1 VERVV
6 RFAAADLAMVM
17 LSELRR
23 MRLLDDQRRR
33 ARLVDLV
40 VDLSTADYPPVT
52 RVLFRDGR
60 GKQMALPWEAV
71 TDIRWRLAHIR
82 VTDLATARAAP
93 PESLARSVLLV
104 RDIMDA
110 LVLDVVERHAMRA
123 NDLWLRLED
132 GRLWLRAADVSPWA
146 VLRRLGRG
154 LLGRGGER
162 HLVDWGDIEFLR
174 GNPRAAQA
182 GGDYHRR
189 ITRLTPPAIARL
201 AAEVPYHHAAE
212 LLTLIPDAVAADTL
226 ETMAPE
232 RQLQVF
238 EDLDEDQAVRL
249 LALMAPDLATDLV
262 GRLQPAYAQRCLESL
277 PPARAARIIEL
288 LRYPEDSAGGLMTNE
303 FPVVAAQL
311 TVAQAR
317 AALRDAL
324 STPDFAYYVYV
335 VDDLDSHHLEGV
347 VTLRDLIVASDDAP
361 LCEVMRRQLLTIDA
375 LDSALAAAWQVIEQ
389 HLAALPVV
397 ARDGRLLGVVTVDAA
412 VAQVAPVP
420 WRQDAP
426 RLFS

>member
-1 VERVV
+1 
-6 RFAAADLAMVM
+6 MVM

-23 MRLLDDQRRR
+23 LRLIDGQRRS

-40 VDLSTADYPPVT
+40 VDLSTGDYPPVT
-52 RVLFRDGR
+52 RVLFRDTR
-60 GKQMALPWEAV
+60 GKQMDLPWEAV
-71 TDIRWRLAHIR
+71 TDISWRLARLR

-93 PESLARSVLLV
+93 PEALVRSVLLV
-104 RDIMDA
+104 RDVMDA

-123 NDLWLRLED
+123 NDLWLRLEH

-146 VLRRLGRG
+146 VIRRLGRG

-162 HLVDWGDIEFLR
+162 HLVDWSDIEFLR

-189 ITRLTPPAIARL
+189 IARLTPPAIARL
-201 AAEVPYHHAAE
+201 ADELPYHHAAE
-212 LLTLIPDAVAADTL
+212 LLTLIPDAVAADAL
-226 ETMAPE
+226 EAMAPE

-238 EDLDEDQAVRL
+238 EDLDDDQAVRL
-249 LALMAPDLATDLV
+249 LALMAPDLAADLV
-262 GRLQPAYAQRCLESL
+262 GRLQPAYAQSCLEAL
-277 PPARAARIIEL
+277 PPPRAARIIEL
-288 LRYPEDSAGGLMTNE
+288 LRYPEETAGGIMTNE
-303 FPVVAAQL
+303 FPVVAAHL
-311 TVAQAR
+311 TVAEAR
-317 AALRDAL
+317 AALRGEL

-335 VDDLDSHHLEGV
+335 VDDLTNHHLEGV
-347 VTLRDLIVASDDAP
+347 LTLRDLIVASDTAP
-361 LCEVMRRQLLTIDA
+361 IREVMRRQLVTIDA
-375 LDSALAAAWQVIEQ
+375 LDSALSAAHQVIEQ

-397 ARDGRLLGVVTVDAA
+397 GRDGRLLGVVTVDAA
-412 VAQVAPVP
+412 VGQVAPVT

>member
-1 VERVV
+1 M

-23 MRLLDDQRRR
+23 MRLLDDQRRG

-40 VDLSTADYPPVT
+40 VDLSTGDYPPVT
-52 RVLFRDGR
+52 RVLFRDAR
-60 GKQMALPWEAV
+60 GKQMALPWEGV

-82 VTDLATARAAP
+82 VRDLAAARAAP

-104 RDIMDA
+104 RDVMDA

-262 GRLQPAYAQRCLESL
+262 GCLQPAYAQRCLESL

-361 LCEVMRRQLLTIDA
+361 LCEIMRRQLLTIDA
-375 LDSALAAAWQVIEQ
+375 LDSGFSAAWQVIEQ

>member
-1 VERVV
+1 M

-40 VDLSTADYPPVT
+40 VDLSTGDYPPVT

-132 GRLWLRAADVSPWA
+132 GRLWLCAADVSPWA

-189 ITRLTPPAIARL
+189 ITRLTPAAIARL
-201 AAEVPYHHAAE
+201 AAELPYHHAAE

-262 GRLQPAYAQRCLESL
+262 GCLQPAYAQRCLESL

>member
-1 VERVV
+1 M

-40 VDLSTADYPPVT
+40 VDLSTGDYPPVT

-189 ITRLTPPAIARL
+189 ITRLTPAAIARL
-201 AAEVPYHHAAE
+201 AAELPYHHAAE

-262 GRLQPAYAQRCLESL
+262 GCLQPAYAQRCLESL

>member
-1 VERVV
+1 
-6 RFAAADLAMVM
+6 MVM

-23 MRLLDDQRRR
+23 LRLVDGQRRA

-40 VDLSTADYPPVT
+40 VDLSAGDYPPVT
-52 RVLFRDGR
+52 RVLFRDARGR
-60 GKQMALPWEAV
+60 QMALPWEAV
-71 TDIRWRLAHIR
+71 IDTSWRLARLR

-123 NDLWLRLED
+123 NDLWLRLEG

-146 VLRRLGRG
+146 VLRRLARG

-162 HLVDWGDIEFLR
+162 QLVDWGDIEFLR
-174 GNPRAAQA
+174 GNPRVAQA

-189 ITRLTPPAIARL
+189 IARLTPPAIARL
-201 AAEVPYHHAAE
+201 ADEIPYHHAAE
-212 LLTLIPDAVAADTL
+212 LLTLIPDATAADAL
-226 ETMAPE
+226 EAMAPE

-238 EDLDEDQAVRL
+238 EDLEEDQAVRL

-262 GRLQPAYAQRCLESL
+262 GRLQPEYAQHCLESL

-288 LRYPEDSAGGLMTNE
+288 LRYPEHTAGGIMTNE
-303 FPVVAAQL
+303 FPVIAAHL
-311 TVAQAR
+311 TIGQAR
-317 AALRDAL
+317 AALRDEL
-324 STPDFAYYVYV
+324 NSPDFAYYVYV
-335 VDDLDSHHLEGV
+335 VDNLDSRHLEGV
-347 VTLRDLIVASDDAP
+347 LTLRDLIVASDATSVRE
-361 LCEVMRRQLLTIDA
+361 LMRCQLMTIDA
-375 LDSALAAAWQVIEQ
+375 LDSALAAARQVIDE
-389 HLAALPVV
+389 HLEALPVIG
-397 ARDGRLLGVVTVDAA
+397 RDGRLLGVVTVDAA
-412 VAQVAPVP
+412 VALVAPVT
-420 WRQDAP
+420 WRHNAP

>member
-1 VERVV
+1 
-6 RFAAADLAMVM
+6 M
-17 LSELRR
+17 SELRR
-23 MRLLDDQRRR
+23 LRLVDGQRRA

-40 VDLSTADYPPVT
+40 VDLSAGDYPPVT
-52 RVLFRDGR
+52 RVLFRDARGR
-60 GKQMALPWEAV
+60 QMALPWEAV
-71 TDIRWRLAHIR
+71 IDTSWRLARLR

-123 NDLWLRLED
+123 NDLWLRLEG

-146 VLRRLGRG
+146 VLRRLARG

-162 HLVDWGDIEFLR
+162 QLVDWGDIEFLR
-174 GNPRAAQA
+174 GNPRVAQA

-189 ITRLTPPAIARL
+189 IARLTPPAIARL
-201 AAEVPYHHAAE
+201 ADEIPYHHAAE
-212 LLTLIPDAVAADTL
+212 LLTLIPDATAADAL

-238 EDLDEDQAVRL
+238 EDLEEDQAVRL

-262 GRLQPAYAQRCLESL
+262 GRLQPEYAQHCLESL

-288 LRYPEDSAGGLMTNE
+288 LRYPEHTAGGIMTNE
-303 FPVVAAQL
+303 FPVIAAHL
-311 TVAQAR
+311 TIGQAR
-317 AALRDAL
+317 AALRDEL
-324 STPDFAYYVYV
+324 NSPDFAYYVYV
-335 VDDLDSHHLEGV
+335 VDDLDSRHLEGV
-347 VTLRDLIVASDDAP
+347 LTLRDLIVASDAAP
-361 LCEVMRRQLLTIDA
+361 VRKLMRCRLVTIDA
-375 LDSALAAAWQVIEQ
+375 LDSALGAARQVIDE
-389 HLAALPVV
+389 HLEALPVIG
-397 ARDGRLLGVVTVDAA
+397 RDGRLLGVVTVDAA
-412 VAQVAPVP
+412 VALVAPVT
-420 WRQDAP
+420 WRHNAP

>member
-23 MRLLDDQRRR
+23 MRLLDDQRRG

-40 VDLSTADYPPVT
+40 VDLSTGDYPPVT
-52 RVLFRDGR
+52 RVLFRDAR

-82 VTDLATARAAP
+82 VTGLAAARAAP

-104 RDIMDA
+104 RDVMDA

>member
-1 VERVV
+1 
-6 RFAAADLAMVM
+6 MVM

-23 MRLLDDQRRR
+23 LRLIDGQRRS
-33 ARLVDLV
+33 ARLADLV
-40 VDLSTADYPPVT
+40 VDLSTGDYPLVT
-52 RVLFRDGR
+52 RVLFRDAR
-60 GKQMALPWEAV
+60 GKQMALPWDAV
-71 TDIRWRLAHIR
+71 TDISWRLARLR
-82 VTDLATARAAP
+82 VGDLATARAAP
-93 PESLARSVLLV
+93 AESLARSVLLV

-132 GRLWLRAADVSPWA
+132 GRLWLHAADVSPWA

-162 HLVDWGDIEFLR
+162 HLVDWSDIEFLR

-189 ITRLTPPAIARL
+189 IARLTPPAIARL
-201 AAEVPYHHAAE
+201 ADQVPYHHAAE
-212 LLTLIPDAVAADTL
+212 LLTLIPDTVAADTL

-249 LALMAPDLATDLV
+249 LALMAPDLAADLV
-262 GRLQPAYAQRCLESL
+262 GRLQPAYAQSCLESL
-277 PPARAARIIEL
+277 PPQRAARIIEL
-288 LRYPEDSAGGLMTNE
+288 LRYPEDTAGGIMTNE

-311 TVAQAR
+311 TIAQAR
-317 AALRDAL
+317 TALRDEL

-347 VTLRDLIVASDDAP
+347 LTLRDLIVASDAAAVR
-361 LCEVMRRQLLTIDA
+361 EVMRAQLVTIDA
-375 LDSALAAAWQVIEQ
+375 LEPALVAARQVIEQ

-412 VAQVAPVP
+412 VALVAPVT